1 MATVD
6 KPFLT
11 FSFPLFSGCFKF
23 AITLFEN
30 LLISPVQLVCRGNV
44 TERTV
49 QADSIV
55 ILYVLSHNLPG
66 VVKRKGNT
74 RADTFLL
81 DGLVP
86 TFDLAV

>member
-11 FSFPLFSGCFKF
+11 FSFPLFSCCFKF
-23 AITLFEN
+23 AIALFEN
-30 LLISPVQLVCRGNV
+30 LLISPVQIVCRSNV

-49 QADSIV
+49 QADSMV
-55 ILYVLSHNLPG
+55 ILSVLSHNLPG
-66 VVKRKGNT
+66 VVKREGNT